1 MTSSTKRYGEVFIE
15 EWEGEEPFFDASFA
29 KKRTK
34 GAGQVGVAQPRRIL
48 SSTDD
53 VRVHSGP
60 SSSDVV
66 LAAYENGI
74 LISGLRGNASLSL
87 LAWFGFL
94 PALGLVATSFYGASI
109 LLKGGWELLAQEP
122 GVAISVAFGVLFSAL
137 FGVGG
142 FSVLFRILVMMPS
155 DFPVIFNR
163 KTKDVWVA
171 VPSMPSFVRI
181 FELHPLRFERHSWGS
196 LRPRTYRVL
205 EVTAGMSSARWTY
218 ILTMV
223 FGCEDDPA
231 KVASEVN
238 IGFKGWG
245 DDFEL
250 LQLWE
255 HIRRYM
261 NDQGP
266 ALDQGEKFKT
276 FSTGR
281 LPTFPDEAMA
291 ALGRKLSEPEAWA
304 ASKP

>member
-1 MTSSTKRYGEVFIE
+1 MTSSTKRDGEVLIE
-15 EWEGEEPFFDASFA
+15 EWEGEEPFFDAAFA

-34 GAGQVGVAQPRRIL
+34 GGGQVGVAHPRRIL
-48 SSTDD
+48 SSTDC
-53 VRVHSGP
+53 VRIHSGP

-66 LAAYENGI
+66 LAAYKNGI
-74 LISGLRGNASLSL
+74 VISGLRGSASLSL
-87 LAWFGFL
+87 LAWFGLL
-94 PALGLVATSFYGASI
+94 PAFCMVLTAFYLASVLI
-109 LLKGGWELLAQEP
+109 KGGLDFVMQEP
-122 GVAISVAFGVLFSAL
+122 GVAIGFLLISIFSFL
-137 FGVGG
+137 FGVSG
-142 FSVLFRILVMMPS
+142 FSVLFRGLVLMPS

-163 KTKDVWVA
+163 KTKDIWVA
-171 VPSMPSFVRI
+171 VPSMPSFIRI
-181 FELHPLRFERHSWGS
+181 FELHPVRFERHSWEC
-196 LRPRTYRVL
+196 LRPRTYRIL

-223 FGCEDDPA
+223 FGREDDPT

-281 LPTFPDEAMA
+281 LPKFPDEAIA
-291 ALGRKLSEPEAWA
+291 ALGQKLSESEAWIA
-304 ASKP
+304 PKP